1 MPDRRAVL
9 GTSDWRQ
16 QFEKSLAKQTRL
28 ARLTQ
33 WRSLSPGPPRFVEGN
48 RAFYLR
54 DGMRQL
60 EWMLAA
66 IGQAKKRVD
75 FEMYIFQPDEVG
87 KRLLDAL
94 SDAAKRGCR
103 VRLLYD
109 AVGSG
114 KGGPAF
120 FQQLIDA
127 GGHAVE
133 FNPLAPWRL
142 RMQKIGVMQSW
153 QPNQRDHRKLLVCDA
168 SEGFAR
174 ASTSGEPPSEIPPSD
189 HETCFA
195 LTGGRNVAEE
205 YLGRPLG
212 EGQWRDCGV
221 VIFGP
226 VGITLGDMFDAMW
239 EHAAGEEVLVPRFTS
254 NAVGDTPIM
263 PVGSQPGIL
272 NLLQWTMRRL
282 ATAVRRDLRISCA
295 YFIPTVRW
303 RRTLAAVSR
312 RGAAC
317 QIMIPEEGDVPA
329 VTAACRHFLGRLIR
343 AGIAI
348 FLYGKAVLHEK
359 TVIYDRAVTLIGSSN
374 IDQRS
379 FRLNY
384 ELSVV
389 ILGEAF
395 ADQVANFHE
404 IDLQA
409 SERYTLEM
417 WQARPLL
424 QKIGDWFFSLFRSQ
438 L

>member
-1 MPDRRAVL
+1 MPDRRGEL
-9 GTSDWRQ
+9 GSREWRR
-16 QFEKSLAKQTRL
+16 QFEESLAKQTRL

-33 WRSLSPGPPRFVEGN
+33 WHSLSPGPPRFIEGN
-48 RAFYLR
+48 RAIYLR
-54 DGMRQL
+54 DGTRQL

-66 IGQAKKRVD
+66 IARAKKRVD

-87 KRLLDAL
+87 KRILDAL
-94 SDAAKRGCR
+94 SDAARRGCR

-114 KGGPAF
+114 EGGPAF
-120 FQQLIDA
+120 FRQLVEA

-153 QPNQRDHRKLLVCDA
+153 QPNHRDHRKLLVCDA
-168 SEGFAR
+168 TEGFAR
-174 ASTSGEPPSEIPPSD
+174 SANSDEVPSD
-189 HETCFA
+189 IASNDQETCFA

-212 EGQWRDCGV
+212 DGQWRDCGV
-221 VIFGP
+221 AIFGP
-226 VGITLGDMFDAMW
+226 VGITLGAMFDAMW
-239 EHAAGEEVLVPRFTS
+239 EHAAGEDVQVPHFTS
-254 NAVGDTPIM
+254 GPVGDTPIM

-282 ATAVRRDLRISCA
+282 ATAVRRELRISCA

-312 RGAAC
+312 RGASC

-329 VTAACRHFLGRLIR
+329 VTAACRHFLGRLMR
-343 AGIAI
+343 AGVAI
-348 FLYGKAVLHEK
+348 YLYGKAVLHEK
-359 TVIYDRAVTLIGSSN
+359 TVIYDRAVTLLGSSN

-395 ADQVANFHE
+395 AENVAAFHE
-404 IDLQA
+404 IDLA
-409 SERYTLEM
+409 ESEKYTLEA
-417 WQARPLL
+417 WRSRPLL